1 MTPMTTTTAYGWV
14 ITWTHDG
21 EPTGTHGPRRSTFT
35 AEQIKAEG
43 REFRMLDDDGE
54 HYYRGFY
61 LGPDDESMFG
71 PLDDF
76 GMPNAGA
83 TSIEYRNPAGGWDLL

>member
-1 MTPMTTTTAYGWV
+1 MSTSNSYGWV
-14 ITWTHDG
+14 ITWATDCTEAG
-21 EPTGTHGPRRSTFT
+21 ITGPRGVAFPVD
-35 AEQIKAEG
+35 QIKAEG

-54 HYYRGFY
+54 HYYTGFY

-76 GMPNAGA
+76 GCPNAGA
-83 TSIEYRNPAGGWDLL
+83 TSIEYRGESGEWKTL